1 MKLIKLILNV
11 FVFLLVKITIK
22 FQNNYSKAMAKE
34 KFKKVSVKD
43 MKKLKLEGDGTIH
56 EPVNLT
62 IGTDVFLGSNFFI
75 RAAGGVTIG
84 DYTHISRNVV
94 IHTVNHNING
104 SLLPYDRTDI
114 LNSVV
119 IGKYVWI
126 GMNVSILPG
135 VTIGDGAVIGMGTV
149 VSKDVNSG
157 EIVVGSSNRVV
168 GKRDEAETLDK
179 VLKEQY
185 LKF

>member
-94 IHTVNHNING
+94 IHTVNHNIN
-104 SLLPYDRTDI
+104 SSHSYNSSITDC
-114 LNSVV
+114 N
-119 IGKYVWI
+119 
-126 GMNVSILPG
+126 P
-135 VTIGDGAVIGMGTV
+135 
-149 VSKDVNSG
+149 
-157 EIVVGSSNRVV
+157 R
-168 GKRDEAETLDK
+168 
-179 VLKEQY
+179 
-185 LKF
+185 